1 MMLLVKAPPFKR
13 GIHPMCKLASRSLHW
28 SKRVRTGALSVA
40 SLLSMDIKVL
50 TRRPLTSSPPT
61 RTFKS

>member
-1 MMLLVKAPPFKR
+1 MMLLVKAPPFKH
-13 GIHPMCKLASRSLHW
+13 GIHPMCKLASQSLHW